1 MIKVF
6 NNIDNVEFNQNTI
19 VTVGTFDGVH
29 NGHLKI
35 INRLKEIAN
44 KINGETTLLTFYPH
58 PRMVLSDDFKD
69 LKLLT
74 TQNEK
79 KYLLQKAGIENL
91 IIYTFTKE
99 FSNFSSLEFI
109 QNILVK
115 KINTKKLVIGYDH
128 HFGKNREGSFENL
141 KISGPVYGFEVE
153 EIPALEIDD
162 VNVSST
168 KIRKA
173 LLEGDI
179 ETANKYLGY
188 NYLITGK
195 IVKGNQKGRTIN
207 FPTANI
213 EIEESEKLIPKQG
226 VYAVDVE
233 IKENSYKGMMNIGF
247 NPTTGNNKQTIEVNI
262 FNFEEDVYGQDILVS
277 LKMRLRDEIKFE
289 NIEALRDQLEI
300 DKITALKV

>member
-1 MIKVF
+1 VKIYNE
-6 NNIDNVEFNQNTI
+6 NNIPSNLNNVVLT
-19 VTVGTFDGVH
+19 TGTFDGVH
-29 NGHLKI
+29 IGHLKI
-35 INRLKEIAN
+35 INRLKEISN
-44 KINGETTLLTFYPH
+44 KINGESTLLTFYPH
-58 PRMVLSDDFKD
+58 PRMVLSNDFKD

-74 TQNEK
+74 TQKEK
-79 KYLLQKAGIENL
+79 KHLLEKAGIENL
-91 IIYTFTKE
+91 IIHTFTKE
-99 FSNFSSLEFI
+99 FSNLSSLEFI
-109 QNILVK
+109 QNILVR

-153 EIPALEIDD
+153 EIPALEIND

-179 ETANKYLGY
+179 ENANKYLGY

-213 EIEESEKLIPKQG
+213 EIEEVEKLIPKDG

-233 IKENSYKGMMNIGF
+233 IKGNFYKGMMNIGL
-247 NPTTGNNKQTIEVNI
+247 NPTTGNNKQSIEVNI
-262 FNFEEDVYGQDILVS
+262 FNFEEDIYGQEILVS
-277 LKMRLRDEIKFE
+277 LKKRLRDEIKFE
-289 NIEALRDQLEI
+289 NIEALRMQLEK
-300 DKITALKV
+300 DKLIALNV